1 MNARPGLRGEYRGDK
16 RFETRA
22 EQRVDQLRVPPQSV
36 EAEQAVLGGL
46 MLAPDAYDRVADQ
59 LNDQDFYRRDHQL
72 IFRAIRE
79 LAEKGK
85 PFDAVTLGEWF
96 ESMGQ
101 SELVAGG
108 AYLIELASTTPSAA
122 NIVAYAEIV
131 RDKAVLR
138 QLIEVGTT
146 IVNDGFQPDGRES
159 GEILASAE
167 QQVFAIAEA
176 GAKGKTDFTAMN
188 KALSEA
194 FDVLQTR
201 YAAGGSV
208 TGLPTGY
215 TEFDE
220 MTAGLQPTDL
230 LILAARPAMG
240 KTTLALNIAEYAA
253 IKSKKAVA
261 VFSMEMSA
269 SQLALRLISSNGR
282 VNAQRLRSGQ
292 LEDEDWSRVTSAIR
306 MLKEAKIFIDDTPGL
321 SPEALRAK
329 ARRLKREHDLGLV
342 VIDYLQL
349 MSVPGN
355 SENRATEI
363 SEISRGLKH
372 LAKELN
378 VPVIALS
385 QLNRSLETRADK
397 RPVMA
402 DLRESGAIEQDA
414 DVIVFIYRDDY
425 YNKENSPDKGLAE
438 VIIGKQR
445 NGPTGSIK
453 LKFFGEYT
461 RFDNLSHDSVGSFE

>member
-1 MNARPGLRGEYRGDK
+1 MSTPRS
-16 RFETRA
+16 RFITDRIDSRIEH
-22 EQRVDQLRVPPQSV
+22 LRVPPQSI

-46 MLAPDAYDRVADQ
+46 MLAPDAFDRI
-59 LNDQDFYRRDHQL
+59 NDMLVESDFYRRDHQL
-72 IFRAIRE
+72 IYRAIRE
-79 LAEKGK
+79 LAEKNR

-96 ESMGQ
+96 DSQGLAEQIG
-101 SELVAGG
+101 GG
-108 AYLIELASTTPSAA
+108 AYLVELASTTPSAA
-122 NIVAYAEIV
+122 NIRAYAEIV

-138 QLIEVGTT
+138 QLIEVGTE
-146 IVNDGFQPDGRES
+146 IVNDGFQPEGRES
-159 GEILASAE
+159 TELLAKAE

-176 GAKGKTDFTAMN
+176 GARSRQDFVPVT

-201 YAAGGSV
+201 FNSGGGV

-215 TEFDE
+215 TELDE

-230 LILAARPAMG
+230 VILAARPAMG
-240 KTTLALNIAEYAA
+240 KTTLALNMAEYAA
-253 IKSKKAVA
+253 MKSKKPVA
-261 VFSMEMSA
+261 IFSMEMSA
-269 SQLALRLISSNGR
+269 SQLALRLISSIGR
-282 VNAQRLRSGQ
+282 VNATRLRTGQ

-306 MLKEAKIFIDDTPGL
+306 LLREVKIFIDDTPAL
-321 SPEALRAK
+321 SPEVLRSK
-329 ARRLKREHDLGLV
+329 ARRLKREHGLGLI

-349 MSVPGN
+349 MQVPGN
-355 SENRATEI
+355 MENRATEI
-363 SEISRGLKH
+363 SEISRSLKA

-378 VPVIALS
+378 VPVVALS
-385 QLNRSLETRADK
+385 QLNRSLETRTDK

-414 DVIVFIYRDDY
+414 DLIVFIYRDEY

-438 VIIGKQR
+438 IIIGKQR
-445 NGPTGSIK
+445 NGPTGAIK

-461 RFDNLSHDSVGSFE
+461 RFDNLAYDTVGVFE

>member
-1 MNARPGLRGEYRGDK
+1 MSARQGMRPDPA
-16 RFETRA
+16 FQTRRD
-22 EQRVDQLRVPPQSV
+22 QRIEQLRVPPQSI

-46 MLAPDAYDRVADQ
+46 MLAPDAYDRIADQ
-59 LNDQDFYRRDHQL
+59 LTPNDFYRRDHQL
-72 IFRAIRE
+72 IYRAICE
-79 LAEKGK
+79 LAEKNR
-85 PFDAVTLGEWF
+85 PYDAVTLGEWF
-96 ESMGQ
+96 ESMGL
-101 SELVAGG
+101 SEQVAGG
-108 AYLIELASTTPSAA
+108 AYLIELATTTPSAA
-122 NIVAYAEIV
+122 NISAYAEIV

-138 QLIEVGTT
+138 QLIDVGTE
-146 IVNDGFQPDGRES
+146 IVNDGFQPEGRDTS
-159 GEILASAE
+159 EILEQAE
-167 QQVFAIAEA
+167 KQVLAIAE
-176 GAKGKTDFTAMN
+176 GASRGRQDFTAVN
-188 KALSEA
+188 KALQEA

-201 YAAGGSV
+201 YANGGGV
-208 TGLPTGY
+208 TGMPTGY
-215 TEFDE
+215 VEFDE

-230 LILAARPAMG
+230 IILAARPSMG
-240 KTTLALNIAEYAA
+240 KTTLALNMAEYAA
-253 IKSKKAVA
+253 IKTRKAVA

-269 SQLALRLISSNGR
+269 SQLALRLISSVGR
-282 VNAQRLRSGQ
+282 INATRLRTGQ

-306 MLKEAKIFIDDTPGL
+306 MLREVKVFIDDTPAL
-321 SPEALRAK
+321 SPVALAAK
-329 ARRLKREHDLGLV
+329 ARRLKREHDLGLI

-349 MSVPGN
+349 MQVPGN

-363 SEISRGLKH
+363 SEISRSLKA
-372 LAKELN
+372 LAKELH

-385 QLNRSLETRADK
+385 QLNRSLETRTDK

-438 VIIGKQR
+438 IIIGKQR
-445 NGPTGSIK
+445 NGPTGSVK